1 MLRCIHTHKSIN
13 VSSHIA
19 FNLLSVKRRFSRS
32 SREESKGG
40 SLQSLGFDTADSSG
54 IIEDN
59 TTAFGK
65 IALIPS
71 NSSLSRF
78 ICRFA
83 ERCLE
88 GLVAGVSSVTLLGR

>member
-1 MLRCIHTHKSIN
+1 MLHCIHTHKSIN
-13 VSSHIA
+13 VSYIA
-19 FNLLSVKRRFSRS
+19 FNSLSVKRFSRS
-32 SREESKGG
+32 SRKESKGG
-40 SLQSLGFDTADSSG
+40 SLQTLGFDTADSSG

-83 ERCLE
+83 ERCSE
-88 GLVAGVSSVTLLGR
+88 GL